1 MSNSQHPVT
10 TGNHIAG
17 EPEEGV
23 QRCVIC
29 GGIIV
34 DNRNAHMQLAP
45 EGQEPCGPLFWKP
58 GPVAVIRDGP
68 ATYSGLG
75 HNDDIADCTP

>member
-1 MSNSQHPVT
+1 MSGFEQLVT

-17 EPEEGV
+17 EPEAGV

-34 DNRNAHMQLAP
+34 DNRNVDMPASP
-45 EGQEPCGPLFWKP
+45 EGQECGPLYWKP
-58 GPVAVIRDGP
+58 GPVAVIRDGC
-68 ATYSGLG
+68 ATYSHIG
-75 HNDDIADCTP
+75 HNEDIADCAP